1 MTFSSTIEAG
11 VALLTAAVVTVSDS
25 CSRGE
30 RADISGPAVAEV
42 LGRSG
47 FRVVCFEMSSMWSI
61 LWNRF
66 HICKSFKSCW
76 IKSCYTPPTKPRSA
90 LGETGPLWCATP
102 CGNISVGWNCEPVK
116 SATAR
121 ATHDSRKP
129 TRKRGVGNRRPRG
142 RKSSPRRGSAL
153 PVCAPDKKRPALVL
167 TRNSAIAYLSTV
179 TVAPVT
185 STIRGV
191 PSEVVLNEE
200 DGMKSPCAVNL
211 HNAVTVSQQRLGKRV
226 AQLSSARMNEVC
238 AALRFSLG
246 CDSN

>member
-1 MTFSSTIEAG
+1 MEI
-11 VALLTAAVVTVSDS
+11 VQIVLDKKLLQAADQAAKRT
-25 CSRGE
+25 R
-30 RADISGPAVAEV
+30 R
-42 LGRSG
+42 
-47 FRVVCFEMSSMWSI
+47 
-61 LWNRF
+61 N
-66 HICKSFKSCW
+66 
-76 IKSCYTPPTKPRSA
+76 RSA
-90 LGETGPLWCATP
+90 LVRDALREHLRRLELRASEERDRQGYSRHPQADAEARGWEVGGRVAGRIDRGDSPGEVRLYQFA
-102 CGNISVGWNCEPVK
+102 
-116 SATAR
+116 
-121 ATHDSRKP
+121 
-129 TRKRGVGNRRPRG
+129 
-142 RKSSPRRGSAL
+142 
-153 PVCAPDKKRPALVL
+153 APDKKRPALVL